1 MSLKLSA
8 LFCDHAVLQRGI
20 PVPVW
25 GWASPGSIVS
35 ISLGVVSAA
44 TRCGVDGRFRVDL
57 PSMPAGGPFE
67 LRVSAGGHEVV
78 VRDVF
83 VGEVWLA
90 SGQSN
95 MEFTLAACGKMT
107 DIAEA
112 DHPLVRMITVD
123 HTALIGPRSNFEGVW
138 QTATPQNAQA
148 FSAVGYFFARRICA
162 ELGVAVGI
170 INSSWGGTIAQ
181 AWTSREALAG
191 NPDDAAWMRRYH
203 AKINTREYWD
213 ALAAPKVSPYPAD
226 PGNQGVGK
234 GWAKPEFSDQA
245 WPTMELPSVWQS
257 AGHNYS
263 GVFWFRKTVEIP
275 AEWAGQD
282 LMLNLGAV
290 DKQDITWF
298 NGEQVGATGKGME
311 EMFWNAP
318 RNYRVPGRLVRPGR
332 NVIAVRAYSFI
343 YAGGLLGPAF
353 LMTIHPD
360 ADKNATHPVA
370 GGSAIP
376 LAGAWSYQVEHDFG
390 LVVSPMSTLGE
401 GNPNSPHMLF
411 DNMIAPLVP
420 YGLRGAIWYQGESN
434 ADGTSRYHRLI
445 TEMIRGWRY
454 AWGQGNFPFLQV
466 QLANYQPASPF
477 QPTSTWALL
486 RETQLQAVREADVGM
501 AVAIDIGDA
510 EDIHPTNK
518 RDVGHRL
525 AQWALGRTY
534 GRAHVPSGPLY
545 SHMTIEGDRIR
556 IHFEHAA
563 GGLVA
568 KGGSL
573 KTFFVADVNRRFV
586 EAEAQIEGS
595 TVVVGCKTI
604 AEPLAVRYAWADN
617 PVGCNLCN
625 AEGLPASP
633 FRTDTWP
640 MAGTSVATATKQ

>member
-67 LRVSAGGHEVV
+67 LRVRAGGHEVV

-123 HTALIGPRSNFEGVW
+123 HTALIGPRSNFEGAW

-148 FSAVGYFFARRICA
+148 FSAVGYFFARRLSA

-213 ALAAPKVSPYPAD
+213 AAPKGSPYPAD

-311 EMFWNAP
+311 EMFWNAS

-343 YAGGLLGPAF
+343 YAGGLIGPSF
-353 LMTIHPD
+353 LMTIHP
-360 ADKNATHPVA
+360 AAAGNTIHAVA
-370 GGSAIP
+370 GGNAIS

-420 YGLRGAIWYQGESN
+420 YGIRGAIWYQGESN

-466 QLANYQPASPF
+466 QLANYQPAAPF

-525 AQWALGRTY
+525 ALLAQDKTY
-534 GRAHVPSGPLY
+534 GKKIASSGPVFRRATF
-545 SHMTIEGDRIR
+545 S
-556 IHFEHAA
+556 A
-563 GGLVA
+563 GKAVLKFDNADSGLVSKDA
-568 KGGSL
+568 QPL
-573 KTFFVADVNRRFV
+573 TFF
-586 EAEAQIEGS
+586 
-595 TVVVGCKTI
+595 TI
-604 AEPLAVRYAWADN
+604 AGADGKFVTADAKIVGDTVEVSAKEIPRPVAVRFAWTETAQPN
-617 PVGCNLCN
+617 FFNG
-625 AEGLPASP
+625 AGLPAEP
-633 FRTDTWP
+633 FRTNDPW
-640 MAGTSVATATKQ
+640 K